1 MPTFAESGYPQN
13 NLKSWFGLF
22 AVTGTPPAI
31 VTKLSNDI
39 AAVVAQPDVQNK
51 FRDFATEPIGNSQ
64 TAFQAFLVSDLP
76 MWAKLM
82 QQSDAKAE

>member
-1 MPTFAESGYPQN
+1 MLKVVTH

-22 AVTGTPPAI
+22 AITGTPLAI

-51 FRDFATEPIGNSQ
+51 FRDFGTEPIGNSQ

-76 MWAKLM
+76 MWAQLV
-82 QQSDAKAE
+82 QQSDVKAE